1 MKKNVLILFFLF
13 GFINSSF
20 ADNYTNKFANCLTQN
35 TTERDKIILV
45 RWMFSA
51 VAQHSALE
59 TEFQISEEKI
69 SSYEIAVAD
78 YIQYVLGTICYEESK
93 NVLNYEGEEAFL
105 KAFEFLGEVAMMS
118 MIEDPNVSKALENYV
133 KYLDPSFLKKFD

>member
-20 ADNYTNKFANCLTQN
+20 ADSYSNKFANCLTQN
-35 TTERDKIILV
+35 TTERDKVILV
-45 RWMFSA
+45 RWVFSA

-59 TEFQISEEKI
+59 TEFQISKEKI
-69 SSYEIAVAD
+69 NSYEIAVAD
-78 YIQYVLGTICYEESK
+78 YMQYVLGTICYEETK

-105 KAFEFLGEVAMMS
+105 KAFELLGEVAMVS
-118 MIEDPNVSKALENYV
+118 MIEDPNVANALENYIEHI
-133 KYLDPSFLKKFD
+133 DPNFLKKFD

>member
-1 MKKNVLILFFLF
+1 MKRNVLILFFLF

-45 RWMFSA
+45 RWLFSA

-59 TEFQISEEKI
+59 NEFQISEEKI

-78 YIQYVLGTICYEESK
+78 YMQYVLGTICYKESK
-93 NVLNYEGEEAFL
+93 NVLDYEGEEAFL
-105 KAFEFLGEVAMMS
+105 KAFELLGEVAMMS

>member
-20 ADNYTNKFANCLTQN
+20 ADSYSNKFANCLTQN
-35 TTERDKIILV
+35 TTERDKVILV
-45 RWMFSA
+45 RWLFSA

-69 SSYEIAVAD
+69 NSYEIAVAD
-78 YIQYVLGTICYEESK
+78 YMQYVLGTICYEDSK
-93 NVLNYEGEEAFL
+93 KCLRL
-105 KAFEFLGEVAMMS
+105 
-118 MIEDPNVSKALENYV
+118 
-133 KYLDPSFLKKFD
+133 